1 MGASQ
6 TVKVA
11 KDGQIKLYD
20 GTSPTSLSHT
30 VSYEDGDFSLT
41 PEPAERVVIRDRGAI
56 VGVRSG
62 DDVVG
67 TFSMSC
73 YMREFTDG
81 SDTTIIDAIEKTG
94 GASAWVSTG
103 GTGYTPYL
111 LDVEFIAEG
120 SDHGDDGDHK
130 VMLTKCHLTWDFAE
144 GKDGN
149 KINISG
155 EIYGTITRSEP

>member
-1 MGASQ
+1 MGAST

-11 KDGQIKLYD
+11 RDGQIKIYD
-20 GTSPTSLSHT
+20 GTQPTSLTHT

-41 PEPAERVVIRDRGAI
+41 PEPAERVVIRDRGTI
-56 VGVRSG
+56 VGIRSG
-62 DDVVG
+62 DDGVG
-67 TFSMSC
+67 TFSFSA
-73 YMREFTDG
+73 YMREFSDAT
-81 SDTTIIDAIEKTG
+81 DTTLIDVIEQTG
-94 GASAWVSTG
+94 GASAWLSSG

-111 LDVEFIAEG
+111 LDIEFTAEG

-130 VMLTKCHLTWDFAE
+130 IELTKCHLTWDFAE